1 MGVGEKREKK
11 LRLEESVEV
20 PFRSGLH
27 DEAWGGGPGLAE
39 GYLREQSARKNRPG
53 FHGEEKLH
61 HIWHTDLRN
70 RDVLDGKCY
79 KENIKV
85 GI

>member
-11 LRLEESVEV
+11 LHLEESVEV

-39 GYLREQSARKNRPG
+39 GY
-53 FHGEEKLH
+53 
-61 HIWHTDLRN
+61 
-70 RDVLDGKCY
+70 
-79 KENIKV
+79 
-85 GI
+85 